1 MVARSFEAGPSVA
14 MILVCRTAQAYN
26 FFCMTIEQWLEDAK
40 MDAHRRQLP
49 ELAVLLEH
57 LAKSTA
63 ALREADWNDDASERR
78 PDVEDGK

>member
-1 MVARSFEAGPSVA
+1 
-14 MILVCRTAQAYN
+14 
-26 FFCMTIEQWLEDAK
+26 MTIEQWLEDAK

-63 ALREADWNDDASERR
+63 ALREADWNADASGRR
-78 PDVEDGK
+78 ADGEDGK

>member
-1 MVARSFEAGPSVA
+1 
-14 MILVCRTAQAYN
+14 MILVCRTGQAYN
-26 FFCMTIEQWLEDAK
+26 FSAMTIEQWLEDAK

-63 ALREADWNDDASERR
+63 ALRAADWTADASGRR
-78 PDVEDGK
+78 PDDEDAK

>member
-1 MVARSFEAGPSVA
+1 
-14 MILVCRTAQAYN
+14 VCRTGQAYN
-26 FFCMTIEQWLEDAK
+26 SSDMTIEQWLEDAK

-63 ALREADWNDDASERR
+63 ALREADWNDDASGRR
-78 PDVEDGK
+78 PDDEDGK